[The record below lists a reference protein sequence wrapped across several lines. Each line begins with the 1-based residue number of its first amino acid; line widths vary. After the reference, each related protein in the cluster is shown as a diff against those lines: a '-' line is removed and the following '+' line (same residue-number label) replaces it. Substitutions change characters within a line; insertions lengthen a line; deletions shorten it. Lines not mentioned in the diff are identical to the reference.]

1 MDFFQSQDVARRNT
15 LKLVMLFMLAL
26 ISLIAITNLLIMLT
40 LGMLS
45 ATSSGSTPE
54 AVFLID
60 WSIFAWISIAVVAVV
75 AFGSLYKMASLSGG
89 GARVAEMMQGKL
101 IVDGTGDLDKQKILN
116 IVEEMAIASG
126 TPVPPVYLMDEDGI
140 NAFAAG
146 YSQGDAVIG
155 ITRGAIQKLSRDEL
169 QGVIAHEF
177 SHILH
182 GDMRLNIRLIG
193 ILHGIMVLGLM
204 GYYLLRTAGISRRS
218 RNSGNIVFLAIGLIV
233 IGFAGTFFGNMIKA
247 AVSRQR
253 EFLADASAV
262 QYTRN
267 PDGIANALKRIGA
280 DAQGS
285 VLENPAAAEISHA
298 LFSNGVRSS
307 FNAMFATHPPLK
319 KRILSIEPRWDGN
332 FTVVDKRPEKASA
345 EPRSTPASAA
355 QRPFSGTGLA
365 SAILLTETI
374 LSQAGNPQEADV
386 KHAKD
391 LLASMP
397 DTLREAAHNPFSARA
412 LVYLLLL
419 AEKPETAAQQ
429 LQFLADNADK
439 AVYGALQDL
448 LKSAGQHKQ
457 IRVELRL
464 PLINICLPAL
474 RQLSEDQYE
483 MFKANMTA
491 LIHFDNKISLW
502 EWVLQRVVLHQLDAV
517 FIKRSSWQHKG
528 QHTLKQLAPDC
539 AVVLG
544 FLIHAGDQQATDHA
558 AAFAEAVVVL
568 GMPELAMPDQATLD
582 LPRLNAALNALS
594 TLKPL
599 QKPTFLKA
607 CAAGI
612 IADGKTTAQELEIF
626 RAIAAT
632 IDCPLSPLSQPVKST
647 AVAPTGQVPAQ

>member
-15 LKLVMLFMLAL
+15 FKLVMLFMLAL
-26 ISLIAITNLLIMLT
+26 ISLIAITNLLVMLT
-40 LGMLS
+40 MGMLT
-45 ATSSGSTPE
+45 ATSSEGLPE
-54 AVFLID
+54 SALRID
-60 WSIFAWISIAVVAVV
+60 WAMFGGISIAVIAVV

-116 IVEEMAIASG
+116 VVEEMAIASG
-126 TPVPPVYLMDEDGI
+126 TPVPPVYLLDEEGI

-146 YSQGDAVIG
+146 YSPGDAVIG
-155 ITRGAIQKLSRDEL
+155 ITRGAIQKLTRDEL
-169 QGVIAHEF
+169 QGVVAHEF
-177 SHILH
+177 SHILN

-204 GYYLLRTAGISRRS
+204 GYYLLRTAGLSRRS
-218 RNSGNIVFLAIGLIV
+218 KNSGNIVFLAIGLIV

-267 PDGIANALKRIGA
+267 TGGIANALKRIGA
-280 DAQGS
+280 DTKGS
-285 VLENPAAAEISHA
+285 VLDNPGAAEISHA
-298 LFSNGVRSS
+298 LFSNGVKSS
-307 FNAMFATHPPLK
+307 FNAMFATHPPLE
-319 KRILSIEPRWDGN
+319 KRIRSIEPQWDGN
-332 FTVVDKRPEKASA
+332 FEVDKLLSGITSSETRNAVDSP
-345 EPRSTPASAA
+345 A
-355 QRPFSGTGLA
+355 QRALSGAGLA
-365 SAILLTETI
+365 SAILMAETM

-386 KHAKD
+386 LNARD
-391 LLASMP
+391 LLASLP

-419 AEKPETAAQQ
+419 AEQPDTALQQ
-429 LQFLADNADK
+429 LQFLAGNADK
-439 AVYGALQDL
+439 AVYAALQDL
-448 LKSAGQHKQ
+448 LKSVDRHKQ
-457 IRVELRL
+457 VSAQIRL
-464 PLINICLPAL
+464 PLIDICMPAL
-474 RQLSEDQYE
+474 RQLSEPQYAK
-483 MFKANMTA
+483 FKSNVTA

-502 EWVLQRVVLHQLDAV
+502 EWVLQRVVLHNLDAV
-517 FIKRSSWQHKG
+517 FSKRPSQHQG

-544 FLIHAGDQQATDHA
+544 FLIYAGDQQAAHA

-568 GMPELAMPDQATLD
+568 GMPEMAMPEKTTLD
-582 LPRLNAALNALS
+582 LPRLNAALDALI

-599 QKPTFLKA
+599 MKPAFLKA
-607 CAAGI
+607 CAVGI
-612 IADGKTTAQELEIF
+612 AADGKTTVQELEIL

-632 IDCPLSPLSQPVKST
+632 IDCPLPPLPQPD
-647 AVAPTGQVPAQ
+647 

>member
-40 LGMLS
+40 LGMFF
-45 ATSSGSTPE
+45 ATPSVSTSGT
-54 AVFLID
+54 LIQID
-60 WSIFAWISIAVVAVV
+60 WSIFLWVSIAVVAVV

-126 TPVPPVYLMDEDGI
+126 TPVPPVYLMSEEGI

-146 YSQGDAVIG
+146 YSPGDAVIG

-193 ILHGIMVLGLM
+193 TLHGIMVLGLM
-204 GYYLLRTAGISRRS
+204 GYYLLRTAGLSRRS
-218 RNSGNIVFLAIGLIV
+218 RNSGNLVFLAIGLIV

-280 DAQGS
+280 DTQGS

-307 FNAMFATHPPLK
+307 FNSMFSTHPPLK

-332 FTVVDKRPEKASA
+332 FTVTNKQPAKASA
-345 EPRSTPASAA
+345 GPGSTIESATKK
-355 QRPFSGTGLA
+355 PPSGVGLA
-365 SAILLTETI
+365 SAILMTEAM
-374 LSQAGNPQEADV
+374 LSQAGNPQDADIQ
-386 KHAKD
+386 HARA
-391 LLASMP
+391 LLASLP
-397 DTLREAAHNPFSARA
+397 DSLRSAAHNPFSARA

-419 AEKPETAAQQ
+419 SEKQEEAAQQ

-439 AVYGALQDL
+439 AVYAALQDL
-448 LKSAGQHKQ
+448 LKSADQHKQ
-457 IRVELRL
+457 ISVEMRL

-474 RQLSEDQYE
+474 RQLSTDQYA

-491 LIHFDNKISLW
+491 LIHFDNNISLW
-502 EWVLQRVVLHQLDAV
+502 EWVLQRVLLHQLDSV
-517 FIKRSSWQHKG
+517 FNKHPSWQHKG

-558 AAFAEAVVVL
+558 AAFAEAVIVL
-568 GMPELAMPDQATLD
+568 GMPELAMPDKGTLD
-582 LPRLNAALNALS
+582 LARLNAALDALT
-594 TLKPL
+594 TLKAL
-599 QKPTFLKA
+599 QKPAFLKA
-607 CAAGI
+607 CAAAI
-612 IADGKTTAQELEIF
+612 IADGKTTVQELEIF

-632 IDCPLSPLSQPVKST
+632 IDCPLPPMS
-647 AVAPTGQVPAQ
+647 A